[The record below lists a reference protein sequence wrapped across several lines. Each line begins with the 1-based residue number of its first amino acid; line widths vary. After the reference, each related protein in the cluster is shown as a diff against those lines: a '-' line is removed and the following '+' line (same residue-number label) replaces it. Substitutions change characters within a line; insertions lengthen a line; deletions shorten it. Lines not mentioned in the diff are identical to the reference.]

1 MSNVSEEHNEQ
12 TKSKRLIALQEY
24 QEKIKSGEIERTAPK
39 TPLQKWEEDKM
50 SLRKS
55 LNAQCYMCM
64 GGDDGDNVKKEIKD
78 CSSKSCTLWLVRPYK

>member
-1 MSNVSEEHNEQ
+1 MSDMSKEQ
-12 TKSKRLIALQEY
+12 TKSKGLVALQEY
-24 QEKIKSGEIERTAPK
+24 NEKIKSGMIERTAPK

-55 LNAQCYMCM
+55 ISAQCWNCM

>member
-1 MSNVSEEHNEQ
+1 MNNEQ
-12 TKSKRLIALQEY
+12 LKSKGLIALQEY
-24 QEKIKSGEIERTAPK
+24 NDKVKSGEIERTAPK

-55 LNAQCYMCM
+55 VNAMCYACM

-78 CSSKSCTLWLVRPYK
+78 CSSKDCALWLVRPYK